1 MNKSGVS
8 SSATC
13 KQIEIFVFL
22 MIAIDI
28 PNEILRKEYNKN
40 LIFKFVLHDLG
51 LGFENPNIMLTF
63 VVMKKLIITLFLTC
77 LTLTGQSQ
85 TKWALV
91 VGIGP
96 YPQESGW
103 NAIHGDNDIELVCSF
118 LSEIGANHQ
127 HIKVLKNEIATN
139 RISFPLS
146 NGYQNMLHRM
156 IGYTF
161 IFPAMDSESR
171 TLMETKTTAGMRRLF
186 RMMRKKNTVR
196 SIMVRII

>member
-28 PNEILRKEYNKN
+28 PNEILRKKYNKN

-77 LTLTGQSQ
+77 LTQMGSGCGNRTISARVGMECNPWGQ
-85 TKWALV
+85 
-91 VGIGP
+91 
-96 YPQESGW
+96 
-103 NAIHGDNDIELVCSF
+103 
-118 LSEIGANHQ
+118 
-127 HIKVLKNEIATN
+127 
-139 RISFPLS
+139 
-146 NGYQNMLHRM
+146 
-156 IGYTF
+156 
-161 IFPAMDSESR
+161 
-171 TLMETKTTAGMRRLF
+171 
-186 RMMRKKNTVR
+186 
-196 SIMVRII
+196 